1 MTAHDAINKIRV
13 LLGAEAPVTETV
25 ETETVEMANAKLVD
39 GTEVSVE
46 GEIEVGKTL
55 SVVTEEGSIPAPAG
69 VHQTDSNL
77 LITVDEAGIITQVE
91 EISEE
96 AQEDEKEEMEEDKK
110 EEVALE
116 EEKPEEMEEEEKVEM
131 EEMII
136 KIVDAMKPYFEE
148 IKEMQK
154 EVEEMKAKFQKFSKE
169 PAAKPI
175 KKAEAFEANRFSSV
189 ERIAKIRKS
198 K

>member
-1 MTAHDAINKIRV
+1 MTANQAINKIRV
-13 LLGAEAPVTETV
+13 LLGAEEPVTEKV
-25 ETETVEMANAKLVD
+25 ELANAKLVD

-46 GEIEVGKTL
+46 GDFEVGKTL

-69 VHQTDSNL
+69 VHQTTDNML
-77 LITVDEAGIITQVE
+77 VTVDEAGIITQIE
-91 EISEE
+91 EISDE
-96 AQEDEKEEMEEDKK
+96 AQEEEEKEEMEENK
-110 EEVALE
+110 EEVAME
-116 EEKPEEMEEEEKVEM
+116 EEPKEEMEEEEKVEM
-131 EEMII
+131 EEEMIV

-169 PAAKPI
+169 PAAKPV

>member
-1 MTAHDAINKIRV
+1 MTANQAINKIRV
-13 LLGAEAPVTETV
+13 LLGVEEPVTEKV
-25 ETETVEMANAKLVD
+25 ELANAKLVD

-46 GEIEVGKTL
+46 GDFEVGKTL

-69 VHQTDSNL
+69 VHQTTDNML
-77 LITVDEAGIITQVE
+77 VTVDEAGIITQIE
-91 EISEE
+91 EISDE
-96 AQEDEKEEMEEDKK
+96 AQEEEKEEMEENK
-110 EEVALE
+110 EEVAME
-116 EEKPEEMEEEEKVEM
+116 EHGDKEEEMEEEEKVEM
-131 EEMII
+131 EEEMII

-175 KKAEAFEANRFSSV
+175 KKAEAFEANRVSSV

>member
-1 MTAHDAINKIRV
+1 MTANQAINKIRV
-13 LLGAEAPVTETV
+13 LLGVEEPVTEKV
-25 ETETVEMANAKLVD
+25 ELANAKLVD

-46 GEIEVGKTL
+46 GDFEVGKTL

-69 VHQTDSNL
+69 VHQTTDNML
-77 LITVDEAGIITQVE
+77 VTVDEAGIITQIE
-91 EISEE
+91 EISDE
-96 AQEDEKEEMEEDKK
+96 AQEEEKEEMEENK
-110 EEVALE
+110 EEVAME
-116 EEKPEEMEEEEKVEM
+116 EEPKEEMEEEEKVEM
-131 EEMII
+131 EEEMIV

-169 PAAKPI
+169 PAAKPV

>member
-1 MTAHDAINKIRV
+1 MTANQAINKIRV
-13 LLGAEAPVTETV
+13 LLGVEEPVTEKV
-25 ETETVEMANAKLVD
+25 ELANAKLVD

-46 GEIEVGKTL
+46 GDFEVGKTL

-69 VHQTDSNL
+69 VHQTTDNML
-77 LITVDEAGIITQVE
+77 VTVDEAGIITQIE
-91 EISEE
+91 EISDE
-96 AQEDEKEEMEEDKK
+96 AQEEEEKEEMEENK
-110 EEVALE
+110 EEVAME
-116 EEKPEEMEEEEKVEM
+116 EEPKEEMEEEEKVEM
-131 EEMII
+131 EEEMII

-169 PAAKPI
+169 PAAKPV

>member
-1 MTAHDAINKIRV
+1 MTANQAINKIRV
-13 LLGAEAPVTETV
+13 LLGVEEPVTEKV
-25 ETETVEMANAKLVD
+25 ELANAKLVD

-46 GEIEVGKTL
+46 GDFEVGKTL

-69 VHQTDSNL
+69 VHQTTDNML
-77 LITVDEAGIITQVE
+77 VTVDEAGIITQIE
-91 EISEE
+91 EISDE
-96 AQEDEKEEMEEDKK
+96 AQEEEEKEEMEENK
-110 EEVALE
+110 EEVAME
-116 EEKPEEMEEEEKVEM
+116 EHGDKEEEMEEEEKVEM
-131 EEMII
+131 EEEMIV

-169 PAAKPI
+169 PAAKPV

>member
-1 MTAHDAINKIRV
+1 MTANQAINKIRV
-13 LLGAEAPVTETV
+13 LLGAEEPVTEKV
-25 ETETVEMANAKLVD
+25 ELANAKLVD

-46 GEIEVGKTL
+46 GDFEVGKTL

-69 VHQTDSNL
+69 VHQTTDNML
-77 LITVDEAGIITQVE
+77 VTVDEAGIITQIE
-91 EISEE
+91 EISDE
-96 AQEDEKEEMEEDKK
+96 AQEEEEKEEMEENK
-110 EEVALE
+110 EEVAME
-116 EEKPEEMEEEEKVEM
+116 EEPKEEMEEEEKVEM
-131 EEMII
+131 EEEMII

-169 PAAKPI
+169 PAAKPV

>member
-1 MTAHDAINKIRV
+1 MTANQAINKIRV
-13 LLGAEAPVTETV
+13 LLGVEEPVTEKV
-25 ETETVEMANAKLVD
+25 ELANAKLVD

-46 GEIEVGKTL
+46 GDFEVGKTL

-69 VHQTDSNL
+69 VHQTTDNML
-77 LITVDEAGIITQVE
+77 VTVDEAGIITQIE
-91 EISEE
+91 EISDE
-96 AQEDEKEEMEEDKK
+96 AQEEEEKEEMEENK
-110 EEVALE
+110 EEVAME
-116 EEKPEEMEEEEKVEM
+116 EHGDKEEEMEEEEKVEM
-131 EEMII
+131 EEEMII

-169 PAAKPI
+169 PAAKPV

>member
-1 MTAHDAINKIRV
+1 MTANQAINKIRV
-13 LLGAEAPVTETV
+13 LLGAEEPVTEKV
-25 ETETVEMANAKLVD
+25 ELANAKLVD

-46 GEIEVGKTL
+46 GDFEVGKTL

-69 VHQTDSNL
+69 VHQTTDNML
-77 LITVDEAGIITQVE
+77 VTVDEAGIITQIE
-91 EISEE
+91 EISDE
-96 AQEDEKEEMEEDKK
+96 AQEEEKEEMEENK
-110 EEVALE
+110 EEVAME
-116 EEKPEEMEEEEKVEM
+116 EEPKEEMEEEEKVEM
-131 EEMII
+131 EEEMII

-169 PAAKPI
+169 PAAKPV